1 MNRNIVQSQNF
12 LSKYNNVYRKSLQN
26 EKTLINDGQKK
37 EILNGLP
44 SNKDIINNRSSIYDE
59 QLTNLLKQS
68 LYKQRFGNNL
78 DSLNKMLNN
87 KYLFDNNNT

>member
-1 MNRNIVQSQNF
+1 MNRNIVQSQNA

-44 SNKDIINNRSSIYDE
+44 SNKDIINNLSSIYDE
-59 QLTNLLKQS
+59 Q
-68 LYKQRFGNNL
+68 
-78 DSLNKMLNN
+78 
-87 KYLFDNNNT
+87 

>member
-1 MNRNIVQSQNF
+1 MTRNIVQSQNF

-59 QLTNLLKQS
+59 Q
-68 LYKQRFGNNL
+68 
-78 DSLNKMLNN
+78 
-87 KYLFDNNNT
+87 